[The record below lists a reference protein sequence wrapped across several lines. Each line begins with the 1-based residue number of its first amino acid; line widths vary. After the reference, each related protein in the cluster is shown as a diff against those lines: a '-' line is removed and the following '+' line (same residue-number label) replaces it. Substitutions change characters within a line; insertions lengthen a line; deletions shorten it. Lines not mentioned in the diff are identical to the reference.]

1 MALTLDLLNAQEN
14 LSGLTDEQKT
24 ALVGLSERDEETTF
38 NRRFGETLGQM
49 DTVIAS
55 EGAIGRNEGEKTS
68 EYMARVIR
76 TLKSSADEGAGYK
89 TANESLTAEIESLKQ
104 KIASGAGNEE
114 IKKELDKLRGELAS
128 AKKVNGELQ
137 ESLTKKEADYK
148 GKLEGYRMESEI
160 GAAMTGIALKKELPE
175 ATKQALLTLA
185 KQNVMASKHVFDETA
200 GLFIFQDADGNPL
213 KDKSL
218 NNLTVSAMLL
228 AELEKM
234 GVLET
239 GRNQGGAGGNG
250 NAGGS
255 VNGSGA
261 GISITTAKTKVEA
274 DEIIARELMAQGHAR
289 SDANWYELV
298 KEAKDANRAFYD
310 TLPLS

>member
-1 MALTLDLLNAQEN
+1 MALTLDLLNAQEG

-76 TLKSSADEGAGYK
+76 TLKTSADEGAGYK

-137 ESLTKKEADYK
+137 ESLTKSAAEYK

-175 ATKQALLTLA
+175 ATKQALMTLA
-185 KQNVMASKHVFDETA
+185 KQNVMAAKHVFDETA
-200 GLFIFQDADGNPL
+200 GVFIFQDADGNPM

-218 NNLTVSAMLL
+218 NNLTVADMLRVQ
-228 AELEKM
+228 LEAM
-234 GVLET
+234 GVLDT
-239 GRNQGGAGGNG
+239 GRQQGGAGGNG
-250 NAGGS
+250 GNGGGGGAA
-255 VNGSGA
+255 VNLSLA
-261 GISITTAKTKVEA
+261 RTKVEA
-274 DEIIARELMAQGHAR
+274 DEMIEKQLMSQGHAK
-289 SDANWYELV
+289 SDADWYERFS
-298 KEAKDANRAFYD
+298 EARKANKALLD
-310 TLPLS
+310 TLPLN

>member
-1 MALTLDLLNAQEN
+1 MALTLDLLNAQEG

-76 TLKSSADEGAGYK
+76 TLKTSADEGAGYK
-89 TANESLTAEIESLKQ
+89 TAIESLTAEIESLKQ

-137 ESLTKKEADYK
+137 ESLTKSAAEYK

-160 GAAMTGIALKKELPE
+160 GAAMSGITMKKELPE

-200 GLFIFQDADGNPL
+200 GVFIFQDAEGNPL

-218 NNLTVSAMLL
+218 NNLTVGDMLRVQ
-228 AELEKM
+228 LETM
-234 GVLET
+234 GVLDT
-239 GRNQGGAGGNG
+239 GRQQGGAGGNG
-250 NAGGS
+250 GNGGGGGAD
-255 VNGSGA
+255 VN
-261 GISITTAKTKVEA
+261 ISSARSKVEA
-274 DEIIARELMAQGHAR
+274 DEMMEKQLMAQGHAK
-289 SDANWYELV
+289 SDANWGELMRDMRNSV
-298 KEAKDANRAFYD
+298 KSFYD
-310 TLPLS
+310 KLPLN

>member
-1 MALTLDLLNAQEN
+1 MALTLDLLNVQEG

-76 TLKSSADEGAGYK
+76 TLKTSADEGVGYK

-128 AKKVNGELQ
+128 AKRVNGELQ
-137 ESLTKKEADYK
+137 ESLTKSAAEYK

-160 GAAMTGIALKKELPE
+160 GAAMTGITMKKELPE

-200 GLFIFQDADGNPL
+200 GVFIFQDAEGNPL

-218 NNLTVSAMLL
+218 NNLTVADMLRVQ
-228 AELEKM
+228 LETM
-234 GVLET
+234 GVLDT
-239 GRNQGGAGGNG
+239 GRTQGGAGGNG

-255 VNGSGA
+255 GNGSGA
-261 GISITTAKTKVEA
+261 GVSITTAKNKVEA
-274 DEIIARELMAQGHAR
+274 DEIITRERMAQGHAR
-289 SDANWYELV
+289 SDEDWYKLV
-298 KEAKDANRAFYD
+298 KEAKDANRAYYD
-310 TLPLS
+310 SLPLS

>member
-1 MALTLDLLNAQEN
+1 MALTLDLLNAQEG

-24 ALVGLSERDEETTF
+24 ALVGLSERDEESTF

-76 TLKSSADEGAGYK
+76 TLKTSADEGVGYK

-137 ESLTKKEADYK
+137 ESLTKRESEYK

-160 GAAMTGIALKKELPE
+160 GAAMTGIAMKKELPE

-185 KQNVMASKHVFDETA
+185 KQNVLSSKHVFDETA
-200 GLFIFQDADGNPL
+200 GVFIFQDAEGNPL

-218 NNLTVSAMLL
+218 NNLTVADMLRQQ
-228 AELEKM
+228 LEAM

-239 GRNQGGAGGNG
+239 GRQQGGAGGQ
-250 NAGGS
+250 GGS
-255 VNGSGA
+255 GGGSGA
-261 GISITTAKTKVEA
+261 DVNISSAKTKVEA
-274 DEIIARELMAQGHAR
+274 DEMMVKQLMAQGHAK
-289 SDANWYELV
+289 SDANWGELMRDMRASV
-298 KEAKDANRAFYD
+298 KSFYD
-310 TLPLS
+310 TLPLN

>member
-1 MALTLDLLNAQEN
+1 MALTLDLLNAQEG
-14 LSGLTDEQKT
+14 LSALTDEQKT
-24 ALVGLSERDEETTF
+24 ALVGLSEREEESTF

-89 TANESLTAEIESLKQ
+89 ATNETLTAEVERLKKQIENGSADAELKQ
-104 KIASGAGNEE
+104 RVA
-114 IKKELDKLRGELAS
+114 KLEGDLAS
-128 AKKVNGELQ
+128 AKKINTDLQ
-137 ESLTKKEADYK
+137 DSLTKSAAEYK

-160 GAAMTGIALKKELPE
+160 GAAMTGIAMKKELPE

-185 KQNVMASKHVFDETA
+185 KQNVMGSKHVFDETA
-200 GLFIFQDADGNPL
+200 GVFVFQNADGTPM

-218 NNLTVSAMLL
+218 NNLTVADMLRMQ
-228 AELEKM
+228 LETM
-234 GVLET
+234 GVLDT
-239 GRNQGGAGGNG
+239 GRQQGGAGGRENQ
-250 NAGGS
+250 GGGGAD
-255 VNGSGA
+255 VN
-261 GISITTAKTKVEA
+261 ISSARSKVEA
-274 DEIIARELMAQGHAR
+274 DEMMEKQLMAQGHAK
-289 SDANWYELV
+289 SDANWGELMRDLRTSV
-298 KEAKDANRAFYD
+298 KSFYD

>member
-1 MALTLDLLNAQEN
+1 MALTLDLLNAQEG

-76 TLKSSADEGAGYK
+76 TLKTSADEGADYK

-185 KQNVMASKHVFDETA
+185 KQNVMAAKHVFDETA
-200 GLFIFQDADGNPL
+200 GAFIFQDADGNPM

-218 NNLTVSAMLL
+218 NNLKVADMLRMQ
-228 AELEKM
+228 LETM

-239 GRNQGGAGGNG
+239 GRQQGGAGGNG

-255 VNGSGA
+255 GNGSGA
-261 GISITTAKTKVEA
+261 GVSITTAKTKVEA
-274 DEIIARELMAQGHAR
+274 DEIITRELMAQGHAR
-289 SDANWYELV
+289 SDEDWYKLV
-298 KEAKDANRAFYD
+298 KEAKDANRAYYD
-310 TLPLS
+310 SLPLS

>member
-1 MALTLDLLNAQEN
+1 MALTLDLLNAQEG
-14 LSGLTDEQKT
+14 LSGLTDDQKN
-24 ALVGLSERDEETTF
+24 ALVGLSERDEEASF
-38 NRRFGETLGQM
+38 NKRFGETLGQM

-55 EGAIGRNEGEKTS
+55 EGAIQRNEGEKTS

-76 TLKSSADEGAGYK
+76 TLKTSADEGAGYK

-175 ATKQALLTLA
+175 ATKQALMTLA
-185 KQNVMASKHVFDETA
+185 KQNVMAAKHVFDETA
-200 GLFIFQDADGNPL
+200 GVFIFQDADGNPM

-218 NNLTVSAMLL
+218 NNLTVADMLRVQ
-228 AELEKM
+228 LETM
-234 GVLET
+234 GVLDT
-239 GRNQGGAGGNG
+239 GRQQGGAGGNG
-250 NAGGS
+250 GNGGNGGGGGAA
-255 VNGSGA
+255 VNLSLA
-261 GISITTAKTKVEA
+261 RTKVEA
-274 DEIIARELMAQGHAR
+274 DEMIEKQLMSQGHAK
-289 SDANWYELV
+289 SDADWYERFS
-298 KEAKDANRAFYD
+298 EARKANKALLD
-310 TLPLS
+310 TLPLN

>member
-1 MALTLDLLNAQEN
+1 MALTLDLLNAQEG

-76 TLKSSADEGAGYK
+76 TLKTSADEGAGYK
-89 TANESLTAEIESLKQ
+89 TANETLNAEVERLKKQIESGSADVELKQ
-104 KIASGAGNEE
+104 RVA
-114 IKKELDKLRGELAS
+114 KLEGDLTS
-128 AKKVNGELQ
+128 AKKINADLQ
-137 ESLTKKEADYK
+137 ESLTKSAAEYK

-175 ATKQALLTLA
+175 ATKKALMTLA
-185 KQNVMASKHVFDETA
+185 KQNVMAAKHVFDETA
-200 GLFIFQDADGNPL
+200 GVFIFQDADGNPM

-218 NNLTVSAMLL
+218 NNLTVADMLRVQ
-228 AELEKM
+228 LETM
-234 GVLET
+234 GVLDT
-239 GRNQGGAGGNG
+239 GRQQGGAGGNG
-250 NAGGS
+250 GNGGGGGAA
-255 VNGSGA
+255 VNLSLA
-261 GISITTAKTKVEA
+261 RTKVEA
-274 DEIIARELMAQGHAR
+274 DEMIEKQLMSQGHAK
-289 SDANWYELV
+289 SDADWYERFS
-298 KEAKDANRAFYD
+298 EARKANKALLD
-310 TLPLS
+310 TLPLN

>member
-1 MALTLDLLNAQEN
+1 MALTLDLLNAQEG

-76 TLKSSADEGAGYK
+76 TLKTSADEGAGYK
-89 TANESLTAEIESLKQ
+89 TANETLTAEVERLKKQIENGAADAELKQ
-104 KIASGAGNEE
+104 RVA
-114 IKKELDKLRGELAS
+114 KLEGDLAS
-128 AKKVNGELQ
+128 AKKINTDLQ
-137 ESLTKKEADYK
+137 DSLTKSAAEYK

-160 GAAMTGIALKKELPE
+160 GAAMTGIAMKKELPE

-200 GLFIFQDADGNPL
+200 GVFIFQDADGNPL

-218 NNLTVSAMLL
+218 NNLTVADMLRVQ
-228 AELEKM
+228 LETM
-234 GVLET
+234 GVLDT
-239 GRNQGGAGGNG
+239 GRQQGGAGGNG
-250 NAGGS
+250 GNGGGGGAD
-255 VNGSGA
+255 VN
-261 GISITTAKTKVEA
+261 ISSARSKVEA
-274 DEIIARELMAQGHAR
+274 DEMIEKQLMAQGHAK
-289 SDANWYELV
+289 SDANWTELV
-298 KEAKDANRAFYD
+298 RDMRASVKGIYD
-310 TLPLS
+310 TLPLN

>member
-1 MALTLDLLNAQEN
+1 MALTLDLLNAQEG

-76 TLKSSADEGAGYK
+76 TLKTNADEGAGYK
-89 TANESLTAEIESLKQ
+89 TANETLTAEVERLKKQIENGAADAELKQ
-104 KIASGAGNEE
+104 RVV
-114 IKKELDKLRGELAS
+114 KLEGDLTS
-128 AKKVNGELQ
+128 AKKINTELQ
-137 ESLTKKEADYK
+137 ESLTKSAAEYK

-160 GAAMTGIALKKELPE
+160 GAAMSGIAMKKELPE

-200 GLFIFQDADGNPL
+200 GVFIFQDAEGNPL

-218 NNLTVSAMLL
+218 NNLTVGDMLRVQ
-228 AELEKM
+228 LETM

-239 GRNQGGAGGNG
+239 GRTVVGAGGKENPV
-250 NAGGS
+250 GGGAD
-255 VNGSGA
+255 VN
-261 GISITTAKTKVEA
+261 ISSARSKVEA
-274 DEIIARELMAQGHAR
+274 DEMIEKQLMAQGHAK
-289 SDANWYELV
+289 SDANWTELV
-298 KEAKDANRAFYD
+298 RDMRISVKSFYD
-310 TLPLS
+310 TLPLN

>member
-1 MALTLDLLNAQEN
+1 MALTLDLINAQEG

-114 IKKELDKLRGELAS
+114 IKKELDKLRAPVETFFLKRDRGA
-128 AKKVNGELQ
+128 GRP
-137 ESLTKKEADYK
+137 TKKD
-148 GKLEGYRMESEI
+148 RRQMEDLWDNLSFDVPDD
-160 GAAMTGIALKKELPE
+160 IAERF
-175 ATKQALLTLA
+175 A
-185 KQNVMASKHVFDETA
+185 FDFGMED
-200 GLFIFQDADGNPL
+200 LDD
-213 KDKSL
+213 
-218 NNLTVSAMLL
+218 
-228 AELEKM
+228 
-234 GVLET
+234 
-239 GRNQGGAGGNG
+239 
-250 NAGGS
+250 
-255 VNGSGA
+255 
-261 GISITTAKTKVEA
+261 
-274 DEIIARELMAQGHAR
+274 
-289 SDANWYELV
+289 
-298 KEAKDANRAFYD
+298 
-310 TLPLS
+310 

>member
-1 MALTLDLLNAQEN
+1 MALTLDLLNAQEG
-14 LSGLTDEQKT
+14 LSALTDEQKT
-24 ALVGLSERDEETTF
+24 ALVGLSEREEESTF

-89 TANESLTAEIESLKQ
+89 ATNETLTAEVERLKKQIESGSADAELKQ
-104 KIASGAGNEE
+104 RVA
-114 IKKELDKLRGELAS
+114 KLEGDLAS
-128 AKKVNGELQ
+128 AKKINTDLQ
-137 ESLTKKEADYK
+137 DSLTKSAAEYK

-160 GAAMTGIALKKELPE
+160 GAAMTGIAMKKELPE

-185 KQNVMASKHVFDETA
+185 KQNVMGSKHVFDETA
-200 GLFIFQDADGNPL
+200 GVFIFQDADGNPM

-218 NNLTVSAMLL
+218 NNLTVADMLRMQ
-228 AELEKM
+228 LEAM
-234 GVLET
+234 GVLDT
-239 GRNQGGAGGNG
+239 GRQQGGAGGHENR
-250 NAGGS
+250 GGGGAD
-255 VNGSGA
+255 VNIASA
-261 GISITTAKTKVEA
+261 RSKVEA
-274 DEIIARELMAQGHAR
+274 DEMMEKQLMAQGHAK
-289 SDANWYELV
+289 SDANWGELMRDLRTSV
-298 KEAKDANRAFYD
+298 KSFYD

>member
-1 MALTLDLLNAQEN
+1 MALTLDLLNAQEG

-24 ALVGLSERDEETTF
+24 ALVGLSERDEEASF
-38 NRRFGETLGQM
+38 NKRFGETLGQM

-55 EGAIGRNEGEKTS
+55 EGAIQRNEGEKTS

-76 TLKSSADEGAGYK
+76 TLKTSADEGAGYK
-89 TANESLTAEIESLKQ
+89 TTNESLTDEIESLKA

-114 IKKELDKLRGELAS
+114 LKKDLEKYKGELAS

-137 ESLTKKEADYK
+137 ESLTKKEAEYK

-160 GAAMTGIALKKELPE
+160 GTAMSGVALKKELPE

-200 GLFIFQDADGNPL
+200 GVFIFQNEDGTPM

-218 NNLTVSAMLL
+218 NNLTVADMLRSQ
-228 AELEKM
+228 LETM

-239 GRNQGGAGGNG
+239 QRQQQGAGGNG
-250 NAGGS
+250 GNGGGN
-255 VNGSGA
+255 VNVDLS
-261 GISITTAKTKVEA
+261 TARTKVEA
-274 DEIIARELMAQGHAR
+274 DEIITKQLMAQGHAK
-289 SDANWYELV
+289 SDADWYTV
-298 KEAKDANRAFYD
+298 FSEARKANKAFLD
-310 TLPLS
+310 TLPLN

>member
-1 MALTLDLLNAQEN
+1 MALTLDLLNAQEG
-14 LSGLTDEQKT
+14 LSGLTDEQKN

-89 TANESLTAEIESLKQ
+89 TANESLTAEIAKLKDD
-104 KIASGAGNEE
+104 IAKGQGNEQLKADLE
-114 IKKELDKLRGELAS
+114 KYKGNYTA
-128 AKKVNGELQ
+128 AQKVNEKLQ
-137 ESLTKKEADYK
+137 KDLEDLKTEYK
-148 GKLEGYRMESEI
+148 SKLEGFRIESEI
-160 GAAMTGIALKKELPE
+160 GAAMTGIAMKKELPE

-200 GLFIFQDADGNPL
+200 GVFIFQDAEGNPL

-218 NNLTVSAMLL
+218 NNLTVADMLRVQ
-228 AELEKM
+228 LETM
-234 GVLET
+234 GVLDT
-239 GRNQGGAGGNG
+239 GRQQGGAGGNG
-250 NAGGS
+250 GNGGGGGAD
-255 VNGSGA
+255 VN
-261 GISITTAKTKVEA
+261 ISSARTKVEA
-274 DEIIARELMAQGHAR
+274 DEMIEKQLMAQGHAK
-289 SDANWYELV
+289 SDANWTELV
-298 KEAKDANRAFYD
+298 RDMRASVKNFYD
-310 TLPLS
+310 TLPLN

>member
-1 MALTLDLLNAQEN
+1 MALTLDLLNAQEG

-76 TLKSSADEGAGYK
+76 TLKTSADEGAGYK

-175 ATKQALLTLA
+175 ATKQALMTLA
-185 KQNVMASKHVFDETA
+185 KQNVMAAKHVFDETA
-200 GLFIFQDADGNPL
+200 GVFIFQDADGNPM

-218 NNLTVSAMLL
+218 NNLTVADMLRVQ
-228 AELEKM
+228 LETM
-234 GVLET
+234 GVLDT
-239 GRNQGGAGGNG
+239 GRQQGGAGGNG
-250 NAGGS
+250 GNGGNGGGGGAA
-255 VNGSGA
+255 VNLSLA
-261 GISITTAKTKVEA
+261 RTKVEA
-274 DEIIARELMAQGHAR
+274 DEMIEKQLMSQGHAK
-289 SDANWYELV
+289 SDADWYERFS
-298 KEAKDANRAFYD
+298 EARKANKALLD
-310 TLPLS
+310 TLPLN

>member
-1 MALTLDLLNAQEN
+1 MALTLDLLNAQEG

-76 TLKSSADEGAGYK
+76 TLKTSADEGAGYK
-89 TANESLTAEIESLKQ
+89 TANEELNATIAKLKDD
-104 KIASGAGNEE
+104 IAKGQGNEQLKADLE
-114 IKKELDKLRGELAS
+114 KYKGDFAS
-128 AKKVNGELQ
+128 AEKVNKKLQ
-137 ESLTKKEADYK
+137 KDIDDLKAEFKA
-148 GKLEGYRMESEI
+148 KLEGYRMESEI
-160 GAAMTGIALKKELPE
+160 AAATTGITLKKELPE
-175 ATKQALLTLA
+175 QAKKALIETA
-185 KQNVMASKHVFDETA
+185 MKNVLASKHVFDETA
-200 GLFIFQDADGNPL
+200 GVFIFQDADGNPM

-218 NNLTVSAMLL
+218 NNLKVADMLRMQ
-228 AELEKM
+228 LETM

-239 GRNQGGAGGNG
+239 GRQQGGAGGNG

-255 VNGSGA
+255 GNGSGA
-261 GISITTAKTKVEA
+261 GVSITTAKTKVEA
-274 DEIIARELMAQGHAR
+274 DEIITRELMAQGHAR
-289 SDANWYELV
+289 SDEDWYKLV
-298 KEAKDANRAFYD
+298 KEAKDANRAYYNS
-310 TLPLS
+310 LPLN

>member
-1 MALTLDLLNAQEN
+1 MALTLDLLNAQEG

-24 ALVGLSERDEETTF
+24 ALVGLSERDEEASF
-38 NRRFGETLGQM
+38 NKRFGETLGQM

-55 EGAIGRNEGEKTS
+55 EGAIQRNEGEKTS

-76 TLKSSADEGAGYK
+76 TLKTSADEGAGYK
-89 TANESLTAEIESLKQ
+89 TTNESLTDEIESLKA

-114 IKKELDKLRGELAS
+114 LKKDLEKYKGELAS

-137 ESLTKKEADYK
+137 ESLTKKEAEYK

-160 GAAMTGIALKKELPE
+160 GTAMSGVALKKELPE

-200 GLFIFQDADGNPL
+200 GVFIFQNEDGTPM

-218 NNLTVSAMLL
+218 NNLTVADMLRSQ
-228 AELEKM
+228 LETM

-239 GRNQGGAGGNG
+239 QRQQQGGKENPP
-250 NAGGS
+250 
-255 VNGSGA
+255 VL
-261 GISITTAKTKVEA
+261 TTNVDLSTARTKVEA
-274 DEIIARELMAQGHAR
+274 DEIITKQLMAQGHAK
-289 SDANWYELV
+289 SDADWYTV
-298 KEAKDANRAFYD
+298 FSEARKANKAFLD
-310 TLPLS
+310 TLPLN

>member
-1 MALTLDLLNAQEN
+1 MALTLDLINAQEG

-89 TANESLTAEIESLKQ
+89 TANETLNAEVERLKKQIESGAADAELKQ
-104 KIASGAGNEE
+104 RVA
-114 IKKELDKLRGELAS
+114 KLEGDLTS
-128 AKKVNGELQ
+128 AKKINADLQ
-137 ESLTKKEADYK
+137 ESLTKSAAEYK

-160 GAAMTGIALKKELPE
+160 GAAMTGIVLKKELPE
-175 ATKQALLTLA
+175 ATKQALMTLA
-185 KQNVMASKHVFDETA
+185 KQNVMAAKHVFDETA
-200 GLFIFQDADGNPL
+200 GVFIFQDADGNPM

-218 NNLTVSAMLL
+218 NNLTVADMLRVQ
-228 AELEKM
+228 LETM
-234 GVLET
+234 GVLDT
-239 GRNQGGAGGNG
+239 GRQQGGAGGNG
-250 NAGGS
+250 GNGGGGGAA
-255 VNGSGA
+255 VNLSLA
-261 GISITTAKTKVEA
+261 RTKVEA
-274 DEIIARELMAQGHAR
+274 DEMIEKQLMSQGHAK
-289 SDANWYELV
+289 SDPDWYERFS
-298 KEAKDANRAFYD
+298 EARKANKALLD
-310 TLPLS
+310 TLPLN

>member
-1 MALTLDLLNAQEN
+1 MALTLDLLNAQEG

-24 ALVGLSERDEETTF
+24 ALVGLSERDEESTF
-38 NRRFGETLGQM
+38 NRRFGEALGQM

-55 EGAIGRNEGEKTS
+55 EGAIGRNEGEKTN

-76 TLKSSADEGAGYK
+76 TLKTSADEGAGYK

-137 ESLTKKEADYK
+137 ESLTKRESEYK

-160 GAAMTGIALKKELPE
+160 GAAMTGITMKKELPE

-185 KQNVMASKHVFDETA
+185 KRNVLSSKHVFDETA
-200 GLFIFQDADGNPL
+200 GVFIFQDAEGNPL

-218 NNLTVSAMLL
+218 NNLTVADMLRQQ
-228 AELEKM
+228 LEAM

-239 GRNQGGAGGNG
+239 GRQQGGAGGQ
-250 NAGGS
+250 GGS
-255 VNGSGA
+255 GGGSGA
-261 GISITTAKTKVEA
+261 DVNISSAKTKVEA
-274 DEIIARELMAQGHAR
+274 DEMMVKQLMAQGHAK
-289 SDANWYELV
+289 SDANWGELMRDMRASV
-298 KEAKDANRAFYD
+298 KSFYD

>member
-1 MALTLDLLNAQEN
+1 MALTLDLLNVQEG

-76 TLKSSADEGAGYK
+76 TLKTSADEGVGYK

-128 AKKVNGELQ
+128 AKRVNGELQ
-137 ESLTKKEADYK
+137 ESLTKSAAEYK

-160 GAAMTGIALKKELPE
+160 GAAMTGITMKKELPE

-200 GLFIFQDADGNPL
+200 GVFIFQDAEGNPL

-218 NNLTVSAMLL
+218 NNLTVADMLRVQ
-228 AELEKM
+228 LETM
-234 GVLET
+234 GVLDT
-239 GRNQGGAGGNG
+239 GRTQGGAGGNG

-255 VNGSGA
+255 GNGSGA
-261 GISITTAKTKVEA
+261 GVSITTAKNKVEA
-274 DEIIARELMAQGHAR
+274 DEIITRELMAQGHAR
-289 SDANWYELV
+289 SDEDWYKLV
-298 KEAKDANRAFYD
+298 KEAKDANRAYYD
-310 TLPLS
+310 SLPLS

>member
-1 MALTLDLLNAQEN
+1 MALTLELLQSQEGLN
-14 LSGLTDEQKT
+14 GLTEEQFQSI
-24 ALVGLSERDEETTF
+24 VGLSQRDED
-38 NRRFGETLGQM
+38 N
-49 DTVIAS
+49 VIAHKYGEFRQEVENIVAAES
-55 EGAIGRNEGEKTS
+55 GIQYNEGEK
-68 EYMARVIR
+68 
-76 TLKSSADEGAGYK
+76 SSAYLTRALKQMRAASDEGAGYK

-185 KQNVMASKHVFDETA
+185 KQNVMAAKHVFDETA
-200 GLFIFQDADGNPL
+200 GVFIFQDADGNPM

-218 NNLTVSAMLL
+218 NNLKVADMLRMQ
-228 AELEKM
+228 LETM

-239 GRNQGGAGGNG
+239 GRQQGGAGGNG

-255 VNGSGA
+255 GNGSGA
-261 GISITTAKTKVEA
+261 GVSITTAKTKVEA
-274 DEIIARELMAQGHAR
+274 DEIITRELMAQGHAR
-289 SDANWYELV
+289 SDEDWYKLV
-298 KEAKDANRAFYD
+298 KEAKDANRAYYD
-310 TLPLS
+310 SLPLN

>member
-1 MALTLDLLNAQEN
+1 MALTLDLLNAQEG

-24 ALVGLSERDEETTF
+24 ALVGLSEREEESTF

-89 TANESLTAEIESLKQ
+89 TANESLTAEIESLKA

-114 IKKELDKLRGELAS
+114 IKKELEKLKGELAS
-128 AKKVNGELQ
+128 AKRVNGELQ
-137 ESLTKKEADYK
+137 ESLTKSAAEYK

-160 GAAMTGIALKKELPE
+160 GAAMTGIAVKKELPE

-185 KQNVMASKHVFDETA
+185 KQNVMSSKHVFDETA
-200 GLFIFQDADGNPL
+200 GVFIFQDAEGNPL

-218 NNLTVSAMLL
+218 NNLTVADMLRMQL
-228 AELEKM
+228 DTM
-234 GVLET
+234 GVLDA
-239 GRNQGGAGGNG
+239 GRQQGGAGGNG
-250 NAGGS
+250 GNGG
-255 VNGSGA
+255 GSGA
-261 GISITTAKTKVEA
+261 DVNISSARTKVEA
-274 DEIIARELMAQGHAR
+274 DEMMERQLMAQGHAK
-289 SDANWYELV
+289 SDANWGELMRDLRTSV
-298 KEAKDANRAFYD
+298 KSFYD